1 MTLQE
6 LLDIACRYLTSMAD
20 AMVAACLQKAVE
32 TGERLVLVGC
42 PEPAP
47 RREARPEE
55 DLDWERMVRCNTDT
69 RTQHV

>member
-32 TGERLVLVGC
+32 TGERLVLIGS